1 MKMDFNTLRSLS
13 GKDCYFRNIEEEVKN
28 SKAKSLSLTASRE
41 FAVGLSNSRAL
52 AVWSRSIGKEVPA
65 NAADPNGHSFILFL
79 ILQL

>member
-1 MKMDFNTLRSLS
+1 MAH
-13 GKDCYFRNIEEEVKN
+13 IEEEVKN

-65 NAADPNGHSFILFL
+65 NAAEPNGHSFILFL
-79 ILQL
+79 ASLNLERSLANISTYAIIW